1 MNKFVLAIGF
11 VLLLGIGI
19 LSPVALIWA
28 LNTLFP
34 ILNIAYTL
42 ETWSAMN
49 VLMIF
54 SYFTFSH
61 HLKGH
66 SH

>member
-1 MNKFVLAIGF
+1 MNKWVLAIGF
-11 VLLLGIGI
+11 LLLLGIGI
-19 LSPVALIWA
+19 LSPIALIWA

-34 ILNIAYTL
+34 ILNIAYTV

-54 SYFTFSH
+54 SYFTFANN
-61 HLKGH
+61 LKGH
-66 SH
+66 HH